1 MRRSKLWFSLLFIA
15 CASKRIRARSTR
27 ANVGLF
33 IMDGARLWGPELGS
47 IVTSILSL
55 WSSVCV
61 CVCVSVFN
69 AIPVNCLFFFF
80 SNFSLDS
87 HLVYCVVVF
96 SSAHTHKAHAR
107 KTQFSL
113 FTWIISNTNQQ
124 QNVICWMGEFKFVS
138 FSFISA
144 FFFSLLISTFL
155 SSNKRLWHASHV
167 VCVL

>member
-1 MRRSKLWFSLLFIA
+1 MKLEFIFVADSPLDREYVALSCGFHCCSSLALL
-15 CASKRIRARSTR
+15 SEYVR
-27 ANVGLF
+27 VPHEP
-33 IMDGARLWGPELGS
+33 MLGY
-47 IVTSILSL
+47 SL
-55 WSSVCV
+55 WMVHGFEALNLDPSLPAFCHFGRACV

-96 SSAHTHKAHAR
+96 SSAHTHKARAR

-124 QNVICWMGEFKFVS
+124 QNVIC
-138 FSFISA
+138 
-144 FFFSLLISTFL
+144 
-155 SSNKRLWHASHV
+155 
-167 VCVL
+167 